1 MTLGTDMKGLR
12 LATYLQQC
20 LWKPLFF
27 KGFNY
32 QSVNKT
38 SRRDREAYPSEE
50 RAAGRSPVRST
61 ANQAAKQHRGA
72 WCFTTQR
79 LVLAIRMCS
88 MREQWNVHRHA
99 CPSGYMS
106 QELCSVATND
116 ARPIPA
122 SILLNTICVDDPR
135 IPTLGIGGFCIRK
148 TPR

>member
-1 MTLGTDMKGLR
+1 MSLR
-12 LATYLQQC
+12 FAC
-20 LWKPLFF
+20 RACESN
-27 KGFNY
+27 GNCA
-32 QSVNKT
+32 VIC
-38 SRRDREAYPSEE
+38 RRSYAPWRPTTQAYPSEE

-116 ARPIPA
+116 ADLSQRA
-122 SILLNTICVDDPR
+122 
-135 IPTLGIGGFCIRK
+135 FCS
-148 TPR
+148 TPFVWTTPEFQPLESGVFVVCQAWCKSCG